1 MSLVSKHSY
10 VPNITIIRSGERS
23 HPVIPQSSA
32 QNKEAL
38 YLLPSMSER
47 KELSHIIE
55 WKRMN

>member
-1 MSLVSKHSY
+1 MSLVSKHPY

-55 WKRMN
+55 